1 MNLLKI
7 LEQNRNQ
14 ILLTE
19 IGAYLHLV
27 GRFSEKFIYSNARDA
42 SDEEKNFDY
51 QAVCE
56 DNSFFE
62 SEELINLLKDAVWKS
77 LINKFVSQNVLG
89 EISNNQINNL
99 CDFIKRHTWN
109 DNPKGLCKIL
119 ADAHGIVSG
128 IDKALAGRGESGK
141 QSKQFTFRSTAFGY
155 EKEIEFTKNIEVKK
169 TLFQE
174 IKKILENIKSRD
186 DISFD
191 DYCKFV
197 SIIKQYYS
205 LTIGETRRP
214 INEISLYD
222 YAHTIASLTKSNL
235 AKILIDG
242 WYEPRGNSK
251 WKILKVNI
259 DIIGLLSKGIKVG
272 DIFGYRIE
280 LEKIFKEIKKIVE
293 CKYPLGNEIYRDST
307 GIYFSFPDI
316 NNIEFL
322 RKEIEDEILKI
333 LKKQK
338 VNNLDCSLQITI
350 SDKSRSMVILA
361 REREDAIKKIVYPF
375 VNSTENVITIL
386 NNYSESNEIKD
397 LCPVCKIRPTD
408 ESNDRC
414 SMCKERYQKRASK
427 WLSETEDIK
436 ETIWLD
442 EVADVN
448 DRVALLIG
456 QFDLS
461 KWLSG
466 EFLDTFVSQTFE
478 RWKEANQNVAQSL
491 SNNSLSDL
499 EHKFKGLFDSPSNL
513 QNDDKQLLKS
523 FIKSPYNN
531 FITDFWNP
539 IAERDSTGTALTLGD
554 NTAKAKY
561 LIKLLFRKHPSLS
574 RIYRIWNTTQE
585 FINED
590 ICENI
595 LKKYPFDLNLRT
607 KRIQFKIEPN
617 PYIPEGSTCDIDL
630 GFSPV
635 CVDKEKGI
643 FVSTVNLE
651 ILRKFGNSLVEIIKN
666 LNGKDIKSKTEI
678 NKMWRNAKII
688 EVTPAEDKFQN
699 YFPYIRIYDFPDQ
712 FMILVPAYDAFEIA
726 KRIYEEYELQF
737 SKVRDRLP
745 FHLGIIAFHRRTPLY
760 VAMDAGKRLLNAFRQ
775 RTETKEAPIKSIED
789 YSDDRFGGFVKK
801 IQMSKIPE
809 YSFVPTTWFISHST
823 GDPEQED
830 EWHPYLRITGNT
842 SIKGQYSFDYTGNGN
857 YVTHVKELKAGDK
870 VFIEPSYFK
879 MLFLESSSDRF
890 RIDEDLRPIDDIRR
904 LDDLWKD
911 IQKIMKEKNLGIT
924 QLYAYWQ
931 EVEKRKRDYEDST
944 VKENFIKATI
954 INIFNISQ
962 IKEKELFDKIY
973 QATIDGLLN
982 ICLYWNLQVRKFK
995 PGR

>member
-1 MNLLKI
+1 MNILEK

-14 ILLTE
+14 ILLAE
-19 IGAYLHLV
+19 VGAYLHLV
-27 GRFSEKFIYSNARDA
+27 GRFSEKFIYSNAIDA
-42 SDEEKNFDY
+42 SDEEKKFDY

-62 SEELINLLKDAVWKS
+62 SEELINLLKDSVRKS
-77 LINKFVSQNVLG
+77 LINKFVRQNVLG
-89 EISNNQINNL
+89 ELSSNQVENL
-99 CDFIKRHTWN
+99 CDFIKTHTWN

-141 QSKQFTFRSTAFGY
+141 QRKQYTFRSTAFGY
-155 EKEIEFTKNIEVKK
+155 EKEIELAKNKELKE
-169 TLFQE
+169 TLLQE
-174 IKKILENIKSRD
+174 IKKILEDVKSRQGV
-186 DISFD
+186 SYE

-197 SIIKQYYS
+197 SILKQYYS
-205 LTIGETRRP
+205 QTIGETRRP

-222 YAHTIASLTKSNL
+222 YAYIIASLTKSNL
-235 AKILIDG
+235 AKMLIDG
-242 WYEPRGNSK
+242 WYEPKGHSK

-272 DIFGYRIE
+272 DIFGHRIE
-280 LEKIFKEIKKIVE
+280 LEEIFKEIKRIVE
-293 CKYPLGNEIYRDST
+293 YEYPLGNEIYRDST

-316 NNIEFL
+316 NDIEFL
-322 RKEIEDEILKI
+322 RKEIEDEILK
-333 LKKQK
+333 KKK
-338 VNNLDCSLQITI
+338 VNNLDCGLQIAI
-350 SDKSRSMVILA
+350 SGKSRSMVILA

-375 VNSTENVITIL
+375 VNNSENVITIL
-386 NNYSESNEIKD
+386 NNYSKSNEIKD
-397 LCPVCKIRPTD
+397 VCPVCKIRPTY

-414 SMCKERYQKRASK
+414 SICKESYQKRANK
-427 WLSETEDIK
+427 WLSKVDDIK

-448 DRVALLIG
+448 DRVALIIG

-478 RWKEANQNVAQSL
+478 SWKKANQNVAQLL
-491 SNNSLSDL
+491 SINSLNDL
-499 EHKFKGLFDSPSNL
+499 EHKFKGLFGSPSNL
-513 QNDDKQLLKS
+513 QNGDNQLLKS
-523 FIKSPYNN
+523 FIGKFCKN
-531 FITDFWNP
+531 FITDFWKP

-554 NTAKAKY
+554 NTAKVKY

-595 LKKYPFDLNLRT
+595 LKKYSFDLNLRT

-635 CVDKEKGI
+635 CIDKEKGI

-651 ILRKFGNSLVEIIKN
+651 ILREFGNTIEEIIKN
-666 LNGKDIKSKTEI
+666 TANKEIKIKTEDD
-678 NKMWRNAKII
+678 KGWRKAKII
-688 EVTPAEDKFQN
+688 DTKLEKDRFQN

-760 VAMDAGKRLLNAFRQ
+760 VAMDAGKRLLNAFRHK
-775 RTETKEAPIKSIED
+775 TEIKEATIKSIED
-789 YSDDRFGGFVKK
+789 YSDDKFGKFVKK
-801 IQMSKIPE
+801 IQISEIPE
-809 YSFVPTTWFISHST
+809 YSSVPFTWFISYST

-830 EWHPYLRITGNT
+830 EWHPYFRLADNDTAREG
-842 SIKGQYSFDYTGNGN
+842 YSFDYTGQGN
-857 YVTHVKELKAGDK
+857 YAVHVKKLGSGDR
-870 VFIEPSYFK
+870 VLIEPSHFK

-890 RIDEDLRPIDDIRR
+890 RIDEDFRAIDDIRR

-911 IQKIMKEKNLGIT
+911 IQKIMKEKKLGIT
-924 QLYAYWQ
+924 QLYAYWE

-944 VKENFIKATI
+944 VKEDFIKATI
-954 INIFNISQ
+954 TNIFKISQ
-962 IKEKELFDKIY
+962 IKEKELFDKLN

-982 ICLYWNLQVRKFK
+982 ICLYWNLQVRKIK